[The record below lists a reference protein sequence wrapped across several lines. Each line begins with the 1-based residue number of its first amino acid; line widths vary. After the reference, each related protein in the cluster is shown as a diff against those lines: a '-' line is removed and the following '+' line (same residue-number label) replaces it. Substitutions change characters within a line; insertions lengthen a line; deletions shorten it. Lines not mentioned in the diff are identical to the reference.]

1 MSAAGEALRLIKD
14 VLRLADDVQRVGS
27 TLGEISTELRE
38 HDRRITR
45 LEAQW
50 STAMQI
56 AALSGSRRLPPND

>member
-1 MSAAGEALRLIKD
+1 VSVAGDALRLIKD
-14 VLRLADDVQRVGS
+14 VLKLTDDVQRVGS
-27 TLGEISTELRE
+27 TLRDISTELRE

-56 AALSGSRRLPPND
+56 AALQKAPLLPL